1 MHCGNWLSSFQNGW
15 VSVPILFLLVYIAV
29 VVKEWGR
36 GVSATYAHKSSCFKV
51 LPCRLLMNSL
61 IPCQKRVGPGST
73 LLEALPHLTCLVF
86 FSPGDNK
93 VLSVIGRPITLRL
106 LNSCSKTHHLWSL
119 ERGRKDM
126 KMDSYS
132 RLWSGGGGNKRGV
145 ERQKRRNNVPPP
157 LVE

>member
-1 MHCGNWLSSFQNGW
+1 MEIGYLPSKMARFLY
-15 VSVPILFLLVYIAV
+15 LFLVVYITV

-61 IPCQKRVGPGST
+61 IPSQKRVGQFF
-73 LLEALPHLTCLVF
+73 LVF

-106 LNSCSKTHHLWSL
+106 LNSCSLTHHLWSL

-132 RLWSGGGGNKRGV
+132 QSRGGGGGNKRGV